1 MSWHRVWIRLW
12 MLAAGWWKVWKSS
25 LCANTAWLHN
35 TVLLHLSDCITLVY
49 CIALYC
55 RVVYCVELLSGILHC
70 IESYLCHSYHIA
82 LHFRMKSSE
91 LRCLWVIFKCN
102 NISLCSNTAWLPSE
116 PGIAFYQIALHC
128 IANFCLFWTHIV
140 VGRNQCSAG
149 RECESDLTA
158 TGTVGLQSKSKKQK
172 ASEITFYQDSAH
184 HVNFLSPCWI
194 FKDWPCSDCVTVI
207 PRKLQQ

>member
-1 MSWHRVWIRLW
+1 MTPCGNKALTV
-12 MLAAGWWKVWKSS
+12 GWWKVWKSS

-35 TVLLHLSDCITLVY
+35 TVLLHLSDCIILVY

-55 RVVYCVELLSGILHC
+55 RVVYCVELLRGILHC

-128 IANFCLFWTHIV
+128 IALQISACFERTSLWVETNAALGVSASLTWQRQGRLACKVKAKSRKQVRSLFIRTLHITWTFCRR
-140 VGRNQCSAG
+140 VGYSK
-149 RECESDLTA
+149 
-158 TGTVGLQSKSKKQK
+158 TG
-172 ASEITFYQDSAH
+172 A
-184 HVNFLSPCWI
+184 
-194 FKDWPCSDCVTVI
+194 PCSDCVTVI